1 MLDID
6 IWELLSIFHNLT
18 TFSVNKKLSRSASLD
33 APDAIHL
40 ENNTYHGLHPNADA
54 TCQSPPVHSNKLP
67 QGGTTLLNYRLE
79 TDTVKLEGYFV
90 PGIIILSGESH
101 H

>member
-1 MLDID
+1 M
-6 IWELLSIFHNLT
+6 SIFHNLT
-18 TFSVNKKLSRSASLD
+18 TFCVNKKLSRSASLN

-40 ENNTYHGLHPNADA
+40 ENNTYPGLHPNADA
-54 TCQSPPVHSNKLP
+54 TLQSPPVHSNQIP
-67 QGGTTLLNYRLE
+67 QGGTTLLYYRLE
-79 TDTVKLEGYFV
+79 TDTVKLEGSFV